1 MIPTKIKFNQV
12 HVQLTCHKKKKKSSC
27 STHPHNG
34 NMAAK
39 LWGWDIRKDGEV
51 FYMEQGDGRMCRK
64 LMKTDIQPKSNSSNT
79 YLKWFGIYVINILF
93 HFTL

>member
-12 HVQLTCHKKKKKSSC
+12 HVQLTCHKKKKGSC

-39 LWGWDIRKDGEV
+39 LWGRDIRKDGEV

-79 YLKWFGIYVINILF
+79 YLK
-93 HFTL
+93 